1 MHLLHNEDQ
10 ADVVL
15 IRVLPAVITT
25 ILTFRVI
32 RAILGV
38 KKSLTS

>member
-25 ILTFRVI
+25 ILTIQGNSRNTRCKEVFD
-32 RAILGV
+32 
-38 KKSLTS
+38 